1 MEKRKGKVENCSNL
15 ESATSSQVFHLPFSL
30 FRSPMDKILLISPY
44 WKEEHR
50 WMVSS
55 VKLAKLWQRLGYRVV
70 VVCMGSVPV
79 VAKRLTS
86 NVEQPRTLDVRRV
99 TVEHVSD
106 TLEIHRM
113 KDIFLP
119 DPWNYGI
126 AFGFT
131 GYVRKLIKKE
141 QPDIIVANK
150 LLFWTTLSVIA
161 LRLTGHKV
169 LVLTDALVGMTWWPR
184 SLVPKVCAAIYAWTL
199 GWLILL
205 CAKKVVTFHPQSDS
219 ILKQLGIL
227 KKVTVIPTGID
238 VQGLTSNV
246 HSRMTLDVRRLTVTY
261 IGRLESVKGV
271 DDFAAAAASV
281 KKDHPELNIQVVG
294 WYKDGHPLVEKYR
307 QVVTFTG
314 LRDDIPQI
322 LNKTDIFV
330 LPSYSE
336 GLSNALMEAMAS
348 GCACI
353 ATEVGGNRF
362 LIQNGV
368 SGFLFQP
375 GDREALKAHLRRL
388 IEDEGKRTSL
398 GEAARKRIEE
408 EFDWKVVGEK
418 YTKLFNDFLAS

>member
-1 MEKRKGKVENCSNL
+1 
-15 ESATSSQVFHLPFSL
+15 
-30 FRSPMDKILLISPY
+30 MDTILLISPY

-55 VKLAKLWQRLGYRVV
+55 VKLSELWQRLGYKVIV
-70 VVCMGSVPV
+70 ACMGEKAEKGKVTSLRPA
-79 VAKRLTS
+79 VASTS
-86 NVEQPRTLDVRRV
+86 AKATVDKKAMAGKQGYGRQEGENVTPHSRVSVEQ
-99 TVEHVSD
+99 VSE

-113 KDIFLP
+113 KDFFIP

-141 QPDIIVANK
+141 KPDLIIANK

-161 LRLTGHKV
+161 LKLTGHKV

-184 SLVPKVCAAIYAWTL
+184 SLVPKICAAIYAWTL

-205 CAKKVVTFHPQSDS
+205 CAKRVVTFHPQSSS
-219 ILKQLGIL
+219 ILKQLGIS
-227 KKVTVIPTGID
+227 KKLEVIPTGVD
-238 VQGLTSNV
+238 VQRLTSNV
-246 HSRMTLDVRRLTVTY
+246 QRPSTLDVGRVTVTY
-261 IGRLESVKGV
+261 VGRLESVKGV
-271 DDFAAAAASV
+271 DDFIAAAASV
-281 KKDHPELNIQVVG
+281 KKDFPELNIQVVG
-294 WYKDGHPLVEKYR
+294 WYKDGHPLVEKYQ

-322 LNKTDIFV
+322 LEKSDIFV

-368 SGFLFQP
+368 SGFLFAP

-388 IEDEGKRTSL
+388 IEDEGKRVSL
-398 GEAARKRIEE
+398 GAAARKRIEE
-408 EFDWKVVGEK
+408 EFDWKVVGDK
-418 YTKLFNDFLAS
+418 YQKLFNDFLAS